1 MAKDYSFLQ
10 DSIDYKA
17 KLYYQADI
25 RVAQGEDPEKVAHDL
40 GLDNPKTGGYMKTV
54 WGGDIWPLEQM
65 IGNKLE
71 EDGRTTLQH
80 LMTEGPEKQFYENA
94 LYNVEKANEKLKV
107 VKEKKK
113 NLFIVFGCVIG
124 LFFLIGS
131 KD

>member
-25 RVAQGEDPEKVAHDL
+25 RVAQGEDPEKVARDL
-40 GLDNPKTGGYMKTV
+40 GLDNLKTGGYMKTV
-54 WGGDIWPLEQM
+54 WGDIWPLEQM

>member
-1 MAKDYSFLQ
+1 
-10 DSIDYKA
+10 
-17 KLYYQADI
+17 
-25 RVAQGEDPEKVAHDL
+25 
-40 GLDNPKTGGYMKTV
+40 MKTA
-54 WGGDIWPLEQM
+54 WGDIWPLEQM

-94 LYNVEKANEKLKV
+94 LSNIEKANEKLKV
-107 VKEKKK
+107 VNEKKK

-131 KD
+131 KE